1 MSASGLPFV
10 PVLAVIFFK
19 ENMEGIKVIATV
31 LALWGFA
38 SYLYQHYLDDL
49 ESKAMPGAELNQLH
63 EATDIVSSRILP
75 L

>member
-10 PVLAVIFFK
+10 PVPAVIFFK
-19 ENMEGIKVIATV
+19 ENMEGIKVIAMV

-49 ESKAMPGAELNQLH
+49 ESKAENKHVKEISM
-63 EATDIVSSRILP
+63 IP
-75 L
+75 LLKEDNF

>member
-1 MSASGLPFV
+1 MPFV

-49 ESKAMPGAELNQLH
+49 ESKDCKNLEVNC
-63 EATDIVSSRILP
+63 
-75 L
+75 